1 MIPLNMYTKEQ
12 QDLIMKL
19 AAMNLID
26 ISINDE
32 EEMCCYMSEQQNDT
46 ITAFMS
52 MDEEAFVRL
61 FNIKP

>member
-1 MIPLNMYTKEQ
+1 MVPLSMYDKDQ

-32 EEMCCYMSEQQNDT
+32 EEMCCYMSEQQSDT
-46 ITAFMS
+46 ISAFLS